1 VADGSTWVDVTMCRV
16 DPFLS
21 FSLRES
27 PIGLDIEFK
36 MLNQASDLIAQHEAM
51 PADQIERPVAVPVSR
66 DDWICLAHAYAPV
79 AVAGFVTL
87 SACHRR
93 RSPIRQ

>member
-51 PADQIERPVAVPVSR
+51 PAGRWPSQYLGTIGYALLMRTLQLLSLVSSRARPATGVGHQFANSS
-66 DDWICLAHAYAPV
+66 
-79 AVAGFVTL
+79 L
-87 SACHRR
+87 S
-93 RSPIRQ
+93 